1 MFLFFLK
8 KMRNG
13 VGRRSAINLF
23 SRIVVSAISLV
34 FLGIVSRRLSEAQL
48 GVFAV
53 MFVFYGIVSMF
64 GGLGFGTSS
73 IRLIPEIKAK
83 GSLNHVSDI
92 IKYTVFVPFVILLF
106 LMVAGFYFQKS
117 LADVFLKSP
126 DLSGFIRLI
135 LISSVFYA
143 TYDRIILIMQSLQW
157 FSKIAVLN
165 IIINILQRLLA
176 VIFLYF
182 GYGVKGILY
191 GFLIGNIL
199 GCILGFMFLMGH
211 LLMPFSGYSLKQYI
225 RFSLP
230 FYGQGFS
237 RFLFSRADQTFIAI
251 LFTPDRLAVYFIAKR
266 IVSLINLVLEPLLE
280 PVIPKLSEIKVRGLS
295 AFRENSAKIYVIFSF
310 LAFAGACF
318 VIFNSKIA
326 LFIVGGAKYVPNT
339 LILNILAVSVF
350 LSFVFSISK
359 IGIYLYQHPKETF
372 KISFCVGLVNTLV
385 GIVMGLYLGLA
396 GFALAQCIGFL
407 CGIFFIRYKYKSD
420 WVIYEPRL
428 DVLYFLSLSAVAVT
442 GAAVNRYLAR
452 ADMDI
457 ANIVKIFILNFIL
470 IGLFSALIFKNK
482 VISNA
487 FK

>member
-1 MFLFFLK
+1 
-8 KMRNG
+8 MRNG
-13 VGRRSAINLF
+13 VGRRSAINLS
-23 SRIVVSAISLV
+23 SRIIVSAISLV
-34 FLGIVSRRLSEAQL
+34 FLGIVSRKLSEEQL

-53 MFVFYGIVSMF
+53 LFVFCGIISMF

-73 IRLIPEIKAK
+73 IRLIPELNAK
-83 GSLNHVSDI
+83 DETSYVSDI
-92 IKYTVFVPFVILLF
+92 IKYTVFVPFLILLF
-106 LMVAGFYFQKS
+106 LMVAGFYFREN
-117 LADVFLKSP
+117 LAEVFLKSR
-126 DLSGFIRLI
+126 DSADFI
-135 LISSVFYA
+135 LIILVASVFYA

-157 FSKIAVLN
+157 FSKIAVSN
-165 IIINILQRLLA
+165 ITINILQRSLA

-199 GCILGFMFLMGH
+199 GCILGLMLLLKY

-225 RFSLP
+225 SFSLP

-251 LFTPDRLAVYFIAKR
+251 LFTPDKLAVYFIAKR

-280 PVIPKLSEIKVRGLS
+280 PVIPKLSEIKARGLS

-326 LFIVGGAKYVPNT
+326 LFIVGGVKYVPNT

-350 LSFVFSISK
+350 LSFVFSVSR

-372 KISFCVGLVNTLV
+372 KISFYVGLINTSL
-385 GIVMGLYLGLA
+385 GIVIGLYLGLA
-396 GFALAQCIGFL
+396 GFALAQCAGFL
-407 CGIFFIRYKYKSD
+407 WGVFFIRCKYKSD

-428 DVLYFLSLSAVAVT
+428 DILYFLSLSAVVIT
-442 GAAVNRYLAR
+442 GAAVNRYLAQ
-452 ADMDI
+452 ANMDI
-457 ANIVKIFILNFIL
+457 INVVKIFILNFIL
-470 IGLFSALIFKNK
+470 IGVFSALIFKNK
-482 VISNA
+482 VVSNA

>member
-1 MFLFFLK
+1 MFLLFLK
-8 KMRNG
+8 RMRNG

-23 SRIVVSAISLV
+23 SRIVVSTISLI
-34 FLGIVSRRLSEAQL
+34 FLGIVSRELSEEQL
-48 GVFAV
+48 GIFAV

-73 IRLIPEIKAK
+73 IRLIPEFEAK
-83 GSLNHVSDI
+83 GEDNNVSDI
-92 IKYTVFVPFVILLF
+92 IKYTVFAPFVISLF
-106 LMVAGFYFQKS
+106 LMIAGFYLREN
-117 LADVFLKSP
+117 LADIFLKSP
-126 DLSGFIRLI
+126 DFAGFILI
-135 LISSVFYA
+135 ILVASVFYA
-143 TYDRIILIMQSLQW
+143 AYDRIILIMQSLQW

-165 IIINILQRLLA
+165 IIINTAQRLLA
-176 VIFLYF
+176 VIFLYL
-182 GYGVKGILY
+182 GYGVKGILC

-199 GCILGFMFLMGH
+199 GCVLGLA
-211 LLMPFSGYSLKQYI
+211 LLLKYLLIPFSGYSLKQYI

-230 FYGQGFS
+230 FYGLGFS

-251 LFTPDRLAVYFIAKR
+251 LFTPDKLAVYFIAKK

-280 PVIPKLSEIKVRGLS
+280 PVIPKLSEIKARGLS

-310 LAFAGACF
+310 LAFAGTCL

-350 LSFVFSISK
+350 LSVIFSISK

-372 KISFCVGLVNTLV
+372 KISFYVGLINTSL
-385 GIVMGLYLGLA
+385 GIIMGLYLGLA

-428 DVLYFLSLSAVAVT
+428 DVIYFLSLSAVAIT
-442 GAAVNRYLAR
+442 GAAVNGYLAR

-457 ANIVKIFILNFIL
+457 ANIVKIFVLNFVL
-470 IGLFSALIFKNK
+470 IGLFLALIFKNK